1 MVEKDSKEKTE
12 GEITREYNGI
22 PRKSIHF
29 GIVTIMKYVNGDT
42 PLDQGQFVVDRALS
56 KKLIAQDLRK
66 IVLSKK
72 DEMGYD
78 ILYSYKGEPF
88 EYSIPDFQQLG
99 VTSPVN
105 NMIIIRDAEPIGD
118 LLGHIGV
125 HKEITARDLKA
136 IKKLILGH
144 KINLNMLP
152 HTLKL
157 TPNGIINFSKL
168 ESVNEQSISLFEYK
182 SSDVLPTR
190 PRKIEKVYAK
200 YFK

>member
-1 MVEKDSKEKTE
+1 MVEQDLNEKNE
-12 GEITREYNGI
+12 GEIVREYRGI

-29 GIVTIMKYVNGDT
+29 GIVTIMKYVDGDT
-42 PLDQGQFVVDRALS
+42 PLGEGQFVVDRALS

-72 DEMGYD
+72 GEMGYD
-78 ILYSYKGEPF
+78 ILYTYKREPF
-88 EYSIPDFQQLG
+88 KYSIPNFQQLG

-105 NMIIIRDAEPIGD
+105 NMIVIREAEPIGD
-118 LLGHIGV
+118 LLSHMGV
-125 HKEITARDLKA
+125 HKEITAQDLKA

-144 KINLNMLP
+144 KINLRMLP
-152 HTLKL
+152 HNIKL

-168 ESVNEQSISLFEYK
+168 ESVNEQSISLFKYK
-182 SSDVLPTR
+182 SIEVLPTR